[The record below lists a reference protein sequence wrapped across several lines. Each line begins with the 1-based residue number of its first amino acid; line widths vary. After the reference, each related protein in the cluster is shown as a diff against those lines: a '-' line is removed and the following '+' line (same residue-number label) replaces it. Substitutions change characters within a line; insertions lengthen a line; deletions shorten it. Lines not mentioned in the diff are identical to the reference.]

1 MNTKEDQTPPAARPT
16 PITLADE
23 VGAMVHAF
31 SDADRRERVRALAR
45 QVADLER
52 QLAEAKSGLEAQREV
67 IALQRGE
74 IDKLR
79 YKLAKSDHEIDR
91 LRSAV
96 DDANIAELNRQI
108 GDANAELEQIRNQL
122 REEMHLHGITLD
134 ERDEARRECSEQAR
148 LLGMSGEREARLIA
162 ERDELAAKFTKLDKP
177 KYSGLPMMDQVL
189 AKPNPEFIAWVA
201 SLPATYWTRYDLSA
215 ARIGWEAARTW
226 NDSDHQTVRIA
237 RCREDNCGT
246 DYIVDMERPD
256 GSVVSVMVPKEGL
269 NNHAS
274 RVVTKNDP
282 ENPFGLNLVCDG
294 HYS

>member
-16 PITLADE
+16 PITDALSEDLYAERFDTSY
-23 VGAMVHAF
+23 VRMRMHA
-31 SDADRRERVRALAR
+31 R
-45 QVADLER
+45 DLER
-52 QLAEAKSGLEAQREV
+52 
-67 IALQRGE
+67 
-74 IDKLR
+74 KL
-79 YKLAKSDHEIDR
+79 
-91 LRSAV
+91 SAV
-96 DDANIAELNRQI
+96 TR
-108 GDANAELEQIRNQL
+108 
-122 REEMHLHGITLD
+122 
-134 ERDEARRECSEQAR
+134 
-148 LLGMSGEREARLIA
+148 

-177 KYSGLPMMDQVL
+177 KYSGLPMLDEVL
-189 AKPNPEFIAWVA
+189 SNPNPEFIAWVA